1 MTKLATSIDENSAE
15 SWANHAALLQQ
26 IEAVSLSADTIMKG
40 GPERSRKR
48 HTDRGKLLPRDR
60 ITALLD
66 PGTPFLEIGLFAAYN
81 VYDEDI
87 PSAGIIAGVGQ
98 VEGRTCMVLCNDATV
113 KGGTYYALTVKKHLR
128 AQEIA
133 DINHLPCLYLVDS
146 GGANLPNQ
154 DEVFAD
160 RDHFGRIFYNQ
171 ARMSA
176 KGIPQIAVVM
186 GSCTAGGAYVPA
198 MSDQTIIV
206 REQGT
211 IFLAGPPLV
220 KEATG
225 EAKFGFPAGPKGLK
239 HRFFQGYLYPSYTN
253 GVVRSFASDE
263 AVTAWEKMRELWAV
277 TNPASTN
284 FSFLQEQLLSGD
296 AWIAF
301 DHTSRLAGAFNERP
315 DDFIAFPAPAG
326 PTGRGFMPVIAGVA
340 IPRTAPDMDAAKAL
354 VAYMLKPET
363 QIATLRATNFFPVV
377 DVTLPGDMPPAVK
390 AAGDAVAKMSG
401 SADANPGLLPAG
413 LGDKGGDFNRVF
425 VDSFERIVLAG
436 QDIRMVLDEQK
447 ETLRAI
453 MDATGAP
460 CWAPDA
466 PSTGACPVE

>member
-1 MTKLATSIDENSAE
+1 MILCADGGDAMKFLHLVQGLRNLWEEFMTFKLKLASVVSA
-15 SWANHAALLQQ
+15 AATMVAATAATADVLFWSTQAKPAE
-26 IEAVSLSADTIMKG
+26 EAQAMRDQVLSGFDGVDFQSNDNGPWMTRLNAELAAGSGAIGVLGSLHG
-40 GPERSRKR
+40 N
-48 HTDRGKLLPRDR
+48 
-60 ITALLD
+60 
-66 PGTPFLEIGLFAAYN
+66 FAAMQADDL
-81 VYDEDI
+81 VDLDGLGI
-87 PSAGIIAGVGQ
+87 MSAS
-98 VEGRTCMVLCNDATV
+98 
-113 KGGTYYALTVKKHLR
+113 GTYNELAKLGTGSMQYMPWMQASYIMAASKKALQYLPEGADVDALTYDQL
-128 AQEIA
+128 IA
-133 DINHLPCLYLVDS
+133 W
-146 GGANLPNQ
+146 
-154 DEVFAD
+154 
-160 RDHFGRIFYNQ
+160 
-171 ARMSA
+171 
-176 KGIPQIAVVM
+176 
-186 GSCTAGGAYVPA
+186 AGN
-198 MSDQTIIV
+198 I
-206 REQGT
+206 
-211 IFLAGPPLV
+211 
-220 KEATG
+220 KEASG

-453 MDATGAP
+453 MEATGAP